1 MLEPHLDPKT
11 QLLVAL
17 GSAVAARCQVCF
29 TGLYAQADAV
39 EASDQEV
46 RAAVA
51 IADKVAAKA
60 HDFMVAFVKD
70 TTKGAVALRSDE
82 LVSGGCACE

>member
-17 GSAVAARCQVCF
+17 GSAVAAKCQVCF
-29 TGLYAQADAV
+29 AGLYAQADKV
-39 EASDQEV
+39 EATDQEV

-60 HDFMVAFVKD
+60 RDFMVAFVTD
-70 TTKGAVALRSDE
+70 TTKGAIALRSDE
-82 LVSGGCACE
+82 TASGSCGCV

>member
-17 GSAVAARCQVCF
+17 GSAVAAKCQVCF
-29 TGLYAQADAV
+29 AGLYSQAGEVQAT
-39 EASDQEV
+39 EQEV

-51 IADKVAAKA
+51 IADKVAAKS
-60 HDFMVAFVKD
+60 HEFIVAFVKD
-70 TTKGAVALRSDE
+70 TTKGAVEVRSDE
-82 LVSGGCACE
+82 PASGPCACD

>member
-17 GSAVAARCQVCF
+17 GSAVAAKCQVCF
-29 TGLYAQADAV
+29 AGLHAQADQV
-39 EASDQEV
+39 EATDQEV

-51 IADKVAAKA
+51 IASKVAGKS
-60 HDFMVAFVKD
+60 HQFMLAFVED
-70 TTKGAVALRSDE
+70 TTKGVVALGSAE
-82 LVSGGCACE
+82 SSASGCACD

>member
-17 GSAVAARCQVCF
+17 GASVAAKCQVCF
-29 TGLYAQADAV
+29 AGLYPKVDDVGAT
-39 EASDQEV
+39 EQEV

-51 IADKVAAKA
+51 IASKVTVKS
-60 HDFMVAFVKD
+60 HDFMATFVEES
-70 TTKGAVALRSDE
+70 TKGVVAADE
-82 LVSGGCACE
+82 VDSEAASCVCS

>member
-17 GSAVAARCQVCF
+17 GSAVAAKCQICF
-29 TGLYAQADAV
+29 AGLYSQADAV
-39 EASDQEV
+39 EATDQEV

-51 IADKVAAKA
+51 IANKVAAKS
-60 HDFMVAFVKD
+60 HEFMVAFVKD
-70 TTKGAVALRSDE
+70 ATKGAVAVGPNE
-82 LVSGGCACE
+82 PASGSCACN

>member
-17 GSAVAARCQVCF
+17 GSAVAAKCQVCF
-29 TGLYAQADAV
+29 AGLYAQADAV
-39 EASDQEV
+39 EATDQEV

-51 IADKVAAKA
+51 IADRVAAKA
-60 HDFMVAFVKD
+60 RDFMVAFVKD
-70 TTKGAVALRSDE
+70 STKGAITVRPGEPA
-82 LVSGGCACE
+82 SGSCACD